1 MGGNMTDLK
10 ILEYYV
16 GDNYNF
22 KILKD
27 KKGKKFGKLINVN
40 TNEEEELN
48 QKVLPE
54 NISNLVNVVKVVVS
68 AAWQD
73 GKILQSEKDAFNKVF
88 KNVDVSEEHE
98 KEIKNEMVNPTPIEE
113 LVKHIK
119 TREEKMLVLETS
131 LLLVIADNEFHPK
144 EKAFIEYLVKEFK
157 LDPVDIAILY
167 SILPE
172 RVKKYI
178 VKEKLNEVLEIR
190 ADEIETLN
198 KFAPDT
204 KIHDTSYNR
213 VYTTFLHNWKNR
225 SVRYRRISSY

>member
-1 MGGNMTDLK
+1 MADYKT
-10 ILEYYV
+10 LEYYV
-16 GDNYNF
+16 GDNYDF
-22 KILKD
+22 KIVKD
-27 KKGKKFGKLINVN
+27 EKGKKIGKLVNRN

-54 NISNLVNVVKVVVS
+54 NISNLLHVAKVVIS

-88 KNVDVSEEHE
+88 EHVDVSEEHE
-98 KEIKNEMVNPTPIEE
+98 NEIKNELVNPTPVEE
-113 LVKHIK
+113 LVKYIK

-157 LDPVDIAILY
+157 LDSADIAILY

-178 VKEKLNEVLEIR
+178 VKEKLNEVLEIK

-204 KIHDTSYNR
+204 KILDASHGR
-213 VYTTFLHNWKNR
+213 VYTTFLNNWKNR
-225 SVRYRRISSY
+225 SIRYRRSSVY

>member
-1 MGGNMTDLK
+1 MTDLK

-16 GDNYNF
+16 SDNYTF
-22 KILKD
+22 KVLKD
-27 KKGKKFGKLINVN
+27 EKGKKFGKLVNSN

-54 NISNLVNVVKVVVS
+54 NIPNLLNVAKVVIS

-88 KNVDVSEEHE
+88 EHVDFSEEQEH
-98 KEIKNEMVNPTPIEE
+98 EIKNEQVNPTPIEE

-119 TREEKMLVLETS
+119 TREEKMLILETS

-157 LDPVDIAILY
+157 LDPVDIGILY
-167 SILPE
+167 SILPK

-178 VKEKLNEVLEIR
+178 VKEKLNEILEIR

-198 KFAPDT
+198 KFAPGT
-204 KIHDTSYNR
+204 KIHDASHER
-213 VYTTFLHNWKNR
+213 VYTTFLHNWKTR
-225 SVRYRRISSY
+225 SDRYRRTSVY

>member
-1 MGGNMTDLK
+1 MADCK

-16 GDNYNF
+16 SDNYAF

-27 KKGKKFGKLINVN
+27 EKEKKFGKLINRS

-54 NISNLVNVVKVVVS
+54 NISNLVNVAKVVIS

-73 GKILQSEKDAFNKVF
+73 GKILQSERDAFNKVF
-88 KNVDVSEEHE
+88 EHVDVSEEQE
-98 KEIKNEMVNPTPIEE
+98 QEIKKELVNPTPIEE
-113 LVKHIK
+113 LVKHIES
-119 TREEKMLVLETS
+119 REEKMLILETS

-144 EKAFIEYLVKEFK
+144 EKVFIEYLVKEFK
-157 LDPVDIAILY
+157 LDPADIAILY

-198 KFAPDT
+198 KFAHDT
-204 KIHDTSYNR
+204 KILDASHER
-213 VYTTFLHNWKNR
+213 VYTTFLNNWKNR
-225 SVRYRRISSY
+225 SVRYRRTSIY

>member
-1 MGGNMTDLK
+1 MADYKT
-10 ILEYYV
+10 LEYYV
-16 GDNYNF
+16 GDNYDF

-27 KKGKKFGKLINVN
+27 ENGKKIGKLVNRN
-40 TNEEEELN
+40 TNEEEKLN

-54 NISNLVNVVKVVVS
+54 NISNLLNVAKVVIS

-88 KNVDVSEEHE
+88 EHVDVSEEQEH
-98 KEIKNEMVNPTPIEE
+98 EIKNELINPTPIEE
-113 LVKHIK
+113 LAKHIK

-157 LDPVDIAILY
+157 LDPADIAILY

-178 VKEKLNEVLEIR
+178 VKEKLNEVLEIK

-204 KIHDTSYNR
+204 KILDASHER
-213 VYTTFLHNWKNR
+213 VYTKFLHNWKNR
-225 SVRYRRISSY
+225 SDRYKRSSVY

>member
-1 MGGNMTDLK
+1 MADYKT
-10 ILEYYV
+10 LEYYV
-16 GDNYNF
+16 GDNYDF
-22 KILKD
+22 KVLKD
-27 KKGKKFGKLINVN
+27 EKGKKIGKLVNRN
-40 TNEEEELN
+40 TNEEEEMN

-54 NISNLVNVVKVVVS
+54 NISNLVNVAKVVIS

-88 KNVDVSEEHE
+88 EHVDVSEEHE
-98 KEIKNEMVNPTPIEE
+98 NEIKNEMVNPTPIEE

-157 LDPVDIAILY
+157 LDPADIAILY

-172 RVKKYI
+172 QVKKYI

-198 KFAPDT
+198 KFA
-204 KIHDTSYNR
+204 HDTRIFDASHER
-213 VYTTFLHNWKNR
+213 VYTTFLNNWKNK
-225 SVRYRRISSY
+225 SVRYRRTSIY

>member
-1 MGGNMTDLK
+1 MADYKT
-10 ILEYYV
+10 LEYYV
-16 GDNYNF
+16 GDNYDF
-22 KILKD
+22 KVLKD
-27 KKGKKFGKLINVN
+27 EKGKKFGKLVNRN
-40 TNEEEELN
+40 TNEEEKLN

-54 NISNLVNVVKVVVS
+54 NISNLVNVAKVVIS

-73 GKILQSEKDAFNKVF
+73 GKILQSEKDAFNEVF
-88 KNVDVSEEHE
+88 EHVDVTEEQE
-98 KEIKNEMVNPTPIEE
+98 LEIKNEMVNPTPIEE
-113 LVKHIK
+113 LVKYIK

-157 LDPVDIAILY
+157 LDSADIAILY

-178 VKEKLNEVLEIR
+178 VKEKLNEVLEIK

-198 KFAPDT
+198 KFVPST
-204 KIHDTSYNR
+204 KIIDASHGR
-213 VYTTFLHNWKNR
+213 VYTTFLNNWKNR
-225 SVRYRRISSY
+225 SVRYRRTSVY